1 MWKKEPDRQRR
12 PKPPPSEP
20 PVQPRHSSYD
30 SDTGQIYSESQVHV
44 SSRHHSDWIGELR
57 TPSLEKRTQPH
68 GHGARSLFE
77 TAKIKVA
84 AESRNLSAEHLS
96 MVPWPIGKQIWEDI
110 TMRRIESFRVWRAF
124 AASYS
129 KASEFGQPQ
138 YRYHLQI
145 RQPSLVLQ
153 SYFNGLTSR
162 DASWLT
168 CLRISPKETRTADLV
183 GIANIINLTALDLS
197 DGRVTIDTRV
207 SAFDERVLRTWSEL
221 AQSGRAFQHL
231 RVLLFGWQEQLS
243 FWLFK
248 YLSHFPALER
258 VIMTDCP
265 HLHQRNRKDWEQLG
279 FDAGFEARH
288 AKKSAKGLRPTMFDP
303 EFQQGAIS
311 GLYYVS
317 ANGGN
322 DTDTDTASE
331 NLRHVNDQAGKPL
344 LECWLGTPRT
354 WNHIVD
360 DFPGTKTIWFDKVLD
375 SSRHIQLE
383 VVKKPT
389 KHERPTSSSSNA
401 VYSAPQKRNA
411 KAAPKMRQTK
421 HDITNVLVGFQ

>member
-1 MWKKEPDRQRR
+1 MWKKEPNRQRR

-20 PVQPRHSSYD
+20 PVQQRYASYD
-30 SDTGQIYSESQVHV
+30 SDTGQIYSESEVRV
-44 SSRHHSDWIGELR
+44 SSRHHSDWIGELK

-68 GHGARSLFE
+68 ERGARSLF
-77 TAKIKVA
+77 AMARIKVA

-110 TMRRIESFRVWRAF
+110 TMRRMESFHVWRAF

-129 KASEFGQPQ
+129 RALEFGQPQ

-145 RQPSLVLQ
+145 RQPSLVLH
-153 SYFNGLTSR
+153 SYFSGLTSR

-183 GIANIINLTALDLS
+183 AIANITNITALDLS
-197 DGRVTIDTRV
+197 DGRVTIDTRL
-207 SAFDERVLRTWSEL
+207 SAFDERVLRTWAEL

-231 RVLLFGWQEQLS
+231 RVLMFGWQEQLS

-248 YLSHFPALER
+248 YLSRFPALER
-258 VIMTDCP
+258 IVLTDCP
-265 HLHQRNRKDWEQLG
+265 HLHQRNRKDWEQLAL
-279 FDAGFEARH
+279 DAGFEARH
-288 AKKSAKGLRPTMFDP
+288 AKKSAKGLRPILFAPD
-303 EFQQGAIS
+303 FQHGAIS
-311 GLYYVS
+311 GLCYIDPS
-317 ANGGN
+317 DENG
-322 DTDTDTASE
+322 SE
-331 NLRHVNDQAGKPL
+331 TPPGKQADFDDHDRNPL

-360 DFPGTKTIWFDKVLD
+360 DFPGTKTIWFDKVLNT
-375 SSRHIQLE
+375 SRPIQSE

-389 KHERPTSSSSNA
+389 KHERPTSSSSQA
-401 VYSAPQKRNA
+401 VYSPPQKRNVRS
-411 KAAPKMRQTK
+411 APKMKQTK
-421 HDITNVLVGFQ
+421 HDLTNVLAGFQ